1 MSNYNDPY
9 NSYISQLNILNP
21 VNLPDM
27 SQEELDAHL
36 EFWSNAQFTFE
47 VQQPNINLMED
58 TFDVD
63 TKMEQ
68 DALITAQPTMLTQ
81 QDTSS
86 ISDTSQAQQTI
97 YHPILSYPTA
107 SSIMTT
113 SLQPIP
119 VAPAVAPAVT
129 TASNTTTF
137 PPIYPAPSVTVSDN
151 VIKDDVATSTG
162 ATLKGTTGIT
172 NPPSR
177 KNSSSRGSKTDSN
190 VMHTDSQASQD
201 PELTAKLAAEED
213 KRRRNTAASARFRVK
228 KKIREQAL
236 ERTVK
241 EMTTKAETL
250 EGRVKELEMEI
261 KWLRSLVVEKDA
273 RLLDIE
279 RPDKKHK
286 SVTESKS
293 TEEAIKSES
302 NDKSNKKSRSQD
314 TK

>member
-1 MSNYNDPY
+1 MSSNYNDPY

-21 VNLPDM
+21 VNLPEM
-27 SQEELDAHL
+27 SQEDLDAHL

-47 VQQPNINLMED
+47 VQQPNMNLMED

-119 VAPAVAPAVT
+119 VAPAT
-129 TASNTTTF
+129 TTTSNTTTF
-137 PPIYPAPSVTVSDN
+137 PPIFPAPSVAVTDN
-151 VIKDDVATSTG
+151 VIKDDVAMSPG
-162 ATLKGTTGIT
+162 ATSKSTTTGIT

-177 KNSSSRGSKTDSN
+177 KNSSSKGSKTDSN
-190 VMHTDSQASQD
+190 VIHTDSQASQD
-201 PELTAKLAAEED
+201 PDLSAKLAAEED

-286 SVTESKS
+286 SVTENKS
-293 TEEAIKSES
+293 TEESIKSES
-302 NDKSNKKSRSQD
+302 NDKSNKKVRSQD

>member
-1 MSNYNDPY
+1 MSSNYNDPY

-21 VNLPDM
+21 VNLPEM
-27 SQEELDAHL
+27 SQEDLDAHL

-47 VQQPNINLMED
+47 VQQPNMNLMED

-107 SSIMTT
+107 T
-113 SLQPIP
+113 
-119 VAPAVAPAVT
+119 VT
-129 TASNTTTF
+129 
-137 PPIYPAPSVTVSDN
+137 DN
-151 VIKDDVATSTG
+151 VIKDDVAMSPG
-162 ATLKGTTGIT
+162 ATSKSTTTGIT

-177 KNSSSRGSKTDSN
+177 KNSSSKGSKTDSN
-190 VMHTDSQASQD
+190 VIHTDSQASQD
-201 PELTAKLAAEED
+201 PDLSAKLAAEED

-286 SVTESKS
+286 SVTENKS
-293 TEEAIKSES
+293 TEESIKSES
-302 NDKSNKKSRSQD
+302 NDKSNKKVRSQD

>member
-1 MSNYNDPY
+1 MSSNYNDPY
-9 NSYISQLNILNP
+9 NSYISQLNLLNP
-21 VNLPDM
+21 VNLPDT
-27 SQEELDAHL
+27 SQEELDTQL
-36 EFWSNAQFTFE
+36 EFWSNVQFTFD
-47 VQQPNINLMED
+47 VQPNLNLMED
-58 TFDVD
+58 TFEVD

-68 DALITAQPTMLTQ
+68 DALAAAQPTMLTQ

-86 ISDTSQAQQTI
+86 ISDTQQTI
-97 YHPILSYPTA
+97 YHPMLSYPTA

-119 VAPAVAPAVT
+119 VAPAVT
-129 TASNTTTF
+129 TTSNTTTF
-137 PPIYPAPSVTVSDN
+137 PPIYPAPPVAVSDN
-151 VIKDDVATSTG
+151 MVKNDDDTSTVSIS
-162 ATLKGTTGIT
+162 KSSTGIT

-177 KNSSSRGSKTDSN
+177 KNSSSKGSKTESTA
-190 VMHTDSQASQD
+190 MHIDSQAPQN
-201 PELTAKLAAEED
+201 PELAVKLAAEED

-261 KWLRSLVVEKDA
+261 KWLRSLIVEKDA

-293 TEEAIKSES
+293 TEETIKAES
-302 NDKSNKKSRSQD
+302 DDKSNKKDQD
-314 TK
+314 AK